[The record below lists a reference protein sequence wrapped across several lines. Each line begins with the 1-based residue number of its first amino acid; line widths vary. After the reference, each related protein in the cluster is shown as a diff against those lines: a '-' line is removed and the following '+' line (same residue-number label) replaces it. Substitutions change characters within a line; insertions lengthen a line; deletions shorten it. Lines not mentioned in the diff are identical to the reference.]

1 MNTKK
6 VLKQHGLLPKASKIN
21 EMQMFGFLS
30 MWVVLSAV
38 IFFS

>member
-6 VLKQHGLLPKASKIN
+6 VLKQQGLLPKTSTAN
-21 EMQMFGFLS
+21 EMQLFGFLS

-38 IFFS
+38 IYFS

>member
-6 VLKQHGLLPKASKIN
+6 ILKQHGLIPKTSKAN
-21 EMQMFGFLS
+21 EMQMFGFIS

-38 IFFS
+38 IYFS

>member
-6 VLKQHGLLPKASKIN
+6 VLKQQGLLPKTSKAN
-21 EMQMFGFLS
+21 EMQLFGFLS

-38 IFFS
+38 IYFS

>member
-6 VLKQHGLLPKASKIN
+6 VLKQQGLLPKTSKLN
-21 EMQMFGFLS
+21 EMQMFGFFS
-30 MWVVLSAV
+30 MWIVLAAV